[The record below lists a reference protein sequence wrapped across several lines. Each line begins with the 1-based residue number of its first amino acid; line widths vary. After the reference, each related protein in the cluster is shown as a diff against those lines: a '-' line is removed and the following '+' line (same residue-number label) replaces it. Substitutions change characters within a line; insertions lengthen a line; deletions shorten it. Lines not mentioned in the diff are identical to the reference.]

1 MAMIAPLWHRL
12 LFRRGGKRGNP
23 MPRIETLAVPAQT
36 VVYAIGDIHGQIG
49 QLHQAIKWI
58 ADRAAARTAPAL
70 DVKVVFLG
78 DYVDRGEDSRAV
90 LDCLIGL
97 EARFPLIQWIF
108 LAGNHEAAMLGF
120 LDDPLEHAAWI
131 GFGGAETL
139 LNYGIRPPVGS
150 GARAIQKTRD
160 QLCQSLPDSHLRFLR
175 QLRHS
180 HQCGDYF
187 FVHAGLRPGV
197 ALHRQTP
204 EDMLWIRDEFMN
216 TPHWYGKCVVH
227 GHTIETAPALHPWR
241 IGIDSGAYCGGP
253 LTCLVLTGNQRE
265 RIGFS

>member
-1 MAMIAPLWHRL
+1 M
-12 LFRRGGKRGNP
+12 
-23 MPRIETLAVPAQT
+23 PAQT
-36 VVYAIGDIHGQIG
+36 PLYAIGDIHGQID
-49 QLHQAIKWI
+49 QLRQAIAWI
-58 ADRAAARTAPAL
+58 VGRAAAQTEQNLKP
-70 DVKVVFLG
+70 KVVFLG

-90 LDCLIGL
+90 LNCLIGL
-97 EARFPLIQWIF
+97 EAEFPSIQWIF

-120 LDDPLEHAAWI
+120 LDNPLEHIAWL

-139 LNYGIRPPVGS
+139 LNYGVRPPVGV
-150 GARAIQKTRD
+150 GGRAIQKTRD
-160 QLCQSLPDSHLRFLR
+160 QLLQALPDTHLRFLQ

-180 HQCGDYF
+180 HQCGDYL

-197 ALHRQTP
+197 PLERQAP

-253 LTCLVLTGNQRE
+253 LSCLVLTGNHRE
-265 RIGFS
+265 VIGFS